1 MKLVK
6 NEKATNTFVQAAVSR
21 IRETTKRIIIAKSIA
36 IVREDKIGKNQV
48 PLARVWTSLHTAN
61 SFRLTL

>member
-21 IRETTKRIIIAKSIA
+21 IRETTKRIIITKSIA

-48 PLARVWTSLHTAN
+48 PLARV
-61 SFRLTL
+61 